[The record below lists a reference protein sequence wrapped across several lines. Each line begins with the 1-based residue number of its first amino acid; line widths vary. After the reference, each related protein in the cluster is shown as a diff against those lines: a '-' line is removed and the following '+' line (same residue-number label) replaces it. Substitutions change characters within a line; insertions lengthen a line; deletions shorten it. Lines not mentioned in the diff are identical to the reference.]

1 MMRNQDSLA
10 GRSTSA
16 GAGHGDIQVPIAGGF
31 TFAQAPW
38 TAGPGLALIQAVGP
52 DDASAD
58 PCWTYDDL
66 AARVAALAGDLRSQ
80 GLAPGQLVAVP
91 ERPAAGLV
99 LMQHALAR
107 VGAALLPVRLAADD
121 PGVGPLLAL
130 TGAEWGWHWDGPV
143 GGRLTRLDAAH
154 SEGSA
159 PPCAP
164 APVSGAWVW
173 PSPLALVVETSGSTG
188 APRAAMLTQHNLLA
202 AAALSNRHLALRAG
216 DCWLCCLALR
226 YIGGLSITY
235 RCALAGATQL
245 LHEGFDAELVAAD
258 LERRGV
264 THLSLV
270 PPMLARLLAL
280 RRPPPPS
287 LRVLLV
293 GGQSLS
299 TQLAGQA
306 IAAGWPLHLTYG
318 MTETASQVA
327 TSGRL
332 SASPAPGQ
340 VGRPL
345 AGLEVDCPGGP
356 DGPAPLRVRGPVVM
370 AGYANPGRR
379 PGLGLADGWFTTSD
393 LGRRG
398 EDGAL
403 SILGRA
409 DEVLVTGGVK
419 VHPGWVE
426 SLLAGA
432 PGVGAVAVVGVEDSV
447 WGQRLV
453 AFYTG
458 EARPAALDA
467 WCRANLAGPQR
478 PRAFRSRAE
487 LPLLNSGKLDR
498 RRLRV
503 LALGPAAP

>member
-1 MMRNQDSLA
+1 MTIDDPFD
-10 GRSTSA
+10 GRRPPS
-16 GAGHGDIQVPIAGGF
+16 
-31 TFAQAPW
+31 FAQAPW
-38 TAGPGLALIQAVGP
+38 MTGRALALIDG
-52 DDASAD
+52 AD
-58 PCWTYDDL
+58 PAAPDWTYERL
-66 AARVAALAGDLRSQ
+66 TAVAVALAGCLRDQ
-80 GLAPGQLVAVP
+80 GLSPGQLVAVP
-91 ERPAAGLV
+91 ERPGVGLV

-107 VGAALLPVRLAADD
+107 VGAALLPVRAAADAS
-121 PGVGPLLAL
+121 GMESLSTL
-130 TGAEWGWHWDGPV
+130 TGAEWVWQWDTPER
-143 GGRLTRLDAAH
+143 GRLRRLGD
-154 SEGSA
+154 S
-159 PPCAP
+159 P
-164 APVSGAWVW
+164 AQSPW
-173 PSPLALVVETSGSTG
+173 PSHLALVVETSGSTG